1 MDLDPVSV
9 RATNRILDAK
19 FAFAQTEK
27 LKLAI
32 MISVFAQVKKYLD
45 T

>member
-1 MDLDPVSV
+1 MSV
-9 RATNRILDAK
+9 QATNRILDAK

-27 LKLAI
+27 LNLAM
-32 MISVFAQVKKYLD
+32 MIFVFAQVKKYLD